1 MIGVIASLIDGA
13 LVGAVYGLAAMGL
26 TLIWGV
32 MNVINLTHGAMVV
45 LGMFALYFLASALGL
60 PPYGA
65 VPVSIVIGFVVGVVV
80 YWTAV
85 HRVIGR
91 THLMSLLS
99 TFAMNM
105 VLIGLGTALFSTS
118 PYNVPVALP
127 GITWRG
133 YTFTGAH
140 VVAAT
145 LALLIAGLLY
155 LLLHRT
161 RIGKAIRA
169 VADNREAAELNG
181 IPTTQVLSFA
191 FGLGVALAAVSGTLI
206 ATLFPFNM
214 LSGGVYELKSFV
226 VTVLGGMGNPAGAL
240 MGGLALGLI
249 EGAATPFMP
258 VSWTPVIEFVLFVAV
273 LILFPRGVFAFT
285 RS

>member
-1 MIGVIASLIDGA
+1 MIGLIASLIDGV

-32 MNVINLTHGAMVV
+32 MNVINLTHGAMIV

-65 VPVSIVIGFVVGVVV
+65 VPVTIVIGFVVGVVV

-85 HRVIGR
+85 HRVIERG
-91 THLMSLLS
+91 HLMSLLS

-127 GITWRG
+127 EITWRE

-155 LLLHRT
+155 LLLHHT

-191 FGLGVALAAVSGTLI
+191 FGLGAALAAVSGTLI
-206 ATLFPFNM
+206 ATLFPFNV
-214 LSGGVYELKSFV
+214 LSGGAYELKSFV
-226 VTVLGGMGNPAGAL
+226 VTVLGAMGNPAGAL
-240 MGGLALGLI
+240 MGGVALGLI
-249 EGAATPFMP
+249 EGAATSFMP
-258 VSWTPVIEFVLFVAV
+258 VSWTPVIEFALFVAV
-273 LILFPRGVFAFT
+273 LVLFPRGVFAFT